1 MKVVCLD
8 NTRGNTRYLE
18 VNKVYDTVELT
29 ERHKRYP
36 VIGAH
41 YVIKIFHEE
50 IWVKKKY
57 MITLEEWR
65 QQKLD
70 KLI

>member
-8 NTRGNTRYLE
+8 NTRGNTRHLE

-29 ERHKRYP
+29 EHHKRYP

-41 YVIKIFHEE
+41 YVIKIFNEE